1 VAELAWGGLQEA
13 GLRRGGEHAAVV
25 LRWKVGDGG
34 GVPSLVGQGE
44 EDVFPLFRS
53 FDMGDNFCFW
63 KPRDEGRSTDRMY
76 ILRIIKAYY

>member
-1 VAELAWGGLQEA
+1 
-13 GLRRGGEHAAVV
+13 V

-53 FDMGDNFCFW
+53 FDMGDDFCFW
-63 KPRDEGRSTDRMY
+63 KLRDEGRSTDRMY
-76 ILRIIKAYY
+76 ILRIIKASYKFQKVICSFNQWSQIFLTQRN